1 MFFFSMLTFWFS
13 RLSGGWKSKK
23 WPKMTKISFCC
34 TLYLRSHRSYN
45 LHLWYTCM
53 YKRIKSPGIVFFL
66 SFFFF
71 FFQKF
76 LFSGSFGRGGDL
88 KGKNWPKMEKNSAC
102 LTPYLR
108 SYHMIVIFGKMM
120 ISPANFSLFQNFDFW
135 GFKGAKRAKNDLKL
149 PISVC
154 LLYISRTVDYIIKIL
169 IMISTGVFLYF
180 F

>member
-71 FFQKF
+71 QKF
-76 LFSGSFGRGGDL
+76 WFSGSFGRGRDL

-102 LTPYLR
+102 FTSYLR
-108 SYHMIVIFGKMM
+108 SYLMILIFGKMM
-120 ISPANFSLFQNFDFW
+120 ISPANFSF
-135 GFKGAKRAKNDLKL
+135 
-149 PISVC
+149 S
-154 LLYISRTVDYIIKIL
+154 KIL
-169 IMISTGVFLYF
+169 IFGVLRGLKGLKMT
-180 F
+180 